1 MEKLF
6 EKILHEMRSG
16 IAFPLAFVVSFL
28 VSIFNLKGVF
38 QLIFE
43 FVSQYTQNKIFSFFF
58 IFLFFYANF
67 FIVGKII
74 NKVLLW
80 YRAKNEA
87 KKYEQYLI
95 DQKDKEIA
103 LKIHEC
109 HYKIQKELYEC
120 YSKKQ
125 NKIPRTSEFDYW
137 ISCLGLRDFFEPT
150 KDDYIVKPY
159 VLRAI
164 KKHHEIA
171 FKSIYWQQEN
181 FQKEGNISEKSERKD
196 LF

>member
-16 IAFPLAFVVSFL
+16 ITFALAFVASLF
-28 VSIFNLKGVF
+28 VSIVNLIGVF

-43 FVSQYTQNKIFSFFF
+43 FVFQYTQNKILSFSFSFSS

-67 FIVGKII
+67 FIVGK
-74 NKVLLW
+74 V
-80 YRAKNEA
+80 YRWCEV
-87 KKYEQYLI
+87 KKYEQDLI
-95 DQKDKEIA
+95 DQKIA

-109 HYKIQKELYEC
+109 HYKIQKELYKC

-125 NKIPRTSEFDYW
+125 NKIPRTSEFNYW
-137 ISCLGLRDFFEPT
+137 IGCLGLRDFFEPT

-164 KKHHEIA
+164 KKYHEIA
-171 FKSIYWQQEN
+171 FKSVYWQQN
-181 FQKEGNISEKSERKD
+181 K
-196 LF
+196 

>member
-38 QLIFE
+38 QLVFE
-43 FVSQYTQNKIFSFFF
+43 FVFQYTQNKILSLPFSFFF

-109 HYKIQKELYEC
+109 HYKIQKELYKC

-137 ISCLGLRDFFEPT
+137 IGCLGLRDFFEPT

-164 KKHHEIA
+164 KKYHEIA
-171 FKSIYWQQEN
+171 FKSIYWQQN
-181 FQKEGNISEKSERKD
+181 K
-196 LF
+196 

>member
-38 QLIFE
+38 QLVFE
-43 FVSQYTQNKIFSFFF
+43 FVFQYTQNKIFSFSFF
-58 IFLFFYANF
+58 SILLFFYAIF
-67 FIVGKII
+67 
-74 NKVLLW
+74 NKAFLW
-80 YRAKNEA
+80 CEA

-109 HYKIQKELYEC
+109 TM
-120 YSKKQ
+120 
-125 NKIPRTSEFDYW
+125 R
-137 ISCLGLRDFFEPT
+137 
-150 KDDYIVKPY
+150 
-159 VLRAI
+159 
-164 KKHHEIA
+164 
-171 FKSIYWQQEN
+171 
-181 FQKEGNISEKSERKD
+181 
-196 LF
+196 

>member
-28 VSIFNLKGVF
+28 VSIVNPIGVF
-38 QLIFE
+38 QLVFE
-43 FVSQYTQNKIFSFFF
+43 FVFQYTQNKILSLPFSFFF
-58 IFLFFYANF
+58 IFLFFYASF

-109 HYKIQKELYEC
+109 HYKIQKELYKC

-125 NKIPRTSEFDYW
+125 NKISRTSEFDYW
-137 ISCLGLRDFFEPT
+137 IGCLGLRDFFEPT

-164 KKHHEIA
+164 KKYHEIA
-171 FKSIYWQQEN
+171 FKSIYWQQN
-181 FQKEGNISEKSERKD
+181 K
-196 LF
+196 

>member
-6 EKILHEMRSG
+6 EKILHEMRSR
-16 IAFPLAFVVSFL
+16 ISFLLAFVVSLIVFI
-28 VSIFNLKGVF
+28 VNPIGVF

-43 FVSQYTQNKIFSFFF
+43 FVFQYTQNKIFSFSFIF
-58 IFLFFYANF
+58 IFLFFYAFF

-109 HYKIQKELYEC
+109 HNEIKKELYKC

-125 NKIPRTSEFDYW
+125 NKIPRRDEFDYW
-137 ISCLGLRDFFEPT
+137 IGCLGLRDFFEPT

-164 KKHHEIA
+164 KKYHEIA
-171 FKSIYWQQEN
+171 FKSVYWQQN
-181 FQKEGNISEKSERKD
+181 K
-196 LF
+196 

>member
-43 FVSQYTQNKIFSFFF
+43 FVFQYTQNKIPSLPFSFFF

-137 ISCLGLRDFFEPT
+137 IGCLGLRDFFKPT
-150 KDDYIVKPY
+150 KDDYIVKPD

-171 FKSIYWQQEN
+171 FKSIYWQQN
-181 FQKEGNISEKSERKD
+181 K
-196 LF
+196 

>member
-6 EKILHEMRSG
+6 EKILHEMRSRTS
-16 IAFPLAFVVSFL
+16 FLLAFVVSLIVF
-28 VSIFNLKGVF
+28 IMDPKGVF
-38 QLIFE
+38 HFIFE
-43 FVSQYTQNKIFSFFF
+43 FVFQYTQNKILSLLFSFFF

-109 HYKIQKELYEC
+109 HYKIQKELYKC

-125 NKIPRTSEFDYW
+125 NKIPRTDEFDYW
-137 ISCLGLRDFFEPT
+137 IGCLGLRDFFEPT
-150 KDDYIVKPY
+150 KDDYIVKPD

-164 KKHHEIA
+164 KKYHKIA
-171 FKSIYWQQEN
+171 FKSVYWQ
-181 FQKEGNISEKSERKD
+181 
-196 LF
+196 

>member
-16 IAFPLAFVVSFL
+16 IALPLAFVVSFL

-38 QLIFE
+38 QLVFE
-43 FVSQYTQNKIFSFFF
+43 FVFQYTQNKILSLPFSFFF
-58 IFLFFYANF
+58 IFLFFYSFF
-67 FIVGKII
+67 FIVGK
-74 NKVLLW
+74 V
-80 YRAKNEA
+80 YRWCEV

-164 KKHHEIA
+164 KKYHEIA

>member
-38 QLIFE
+38 QLVFE
-43 FVSQYTQNKIFSFFF
+43 FVFQYTQNKILSLPFSFFF

-103 LKIHEC
+103 LKIHGC

-125 NKIPRTSEFDYW
+125 NKIPRTDELD
-137 ISCLGLRDFFEPT
+137 CLIGHFSLRDFFEPT

-159 VLRAI
+159 VLMAI
-164 KKHHEIA
+164 KKYHKIA
-171 FKSIYWQQEN
+171 FKSIYWQQN
-181 FQKEGNISEKSERKD
+181 K
-196 LF
+196 

>member
-6 EKILHEMRSG
+6 EKILPRISLKL
-16 IAFPLAFVVSFL
+16 AFVAFVVS
-28 VSIFNLKGVF
+28 VAVAIVNPIGVF

-43 FVSQYTQNKIFSFFF
+43 FVFQYTQNKIFSFSFSF
-58 IFLFFYANF
+58 SSIFLLFYAIF
-67 FIVGKII
+67 
-74 NKVLLW
+74 NKAFLW
-80 YRAKNEA
+80 CEA

-95 DQKDKEIA
+95 DQKDKKIA
-103 LKIHEC
+103 LKIYKCHDN
-109 HYKIQKELYEC
+109 HYKIQKELYKC

-125 NKIPRTSEFDYW
+125 NKISRTDELDYW

-164 KKHHEIA
+164 KKYHEIA
-171 FKSIYWQQEN
+171 FQSIYWQQN
-181 FQKEGNISEKSERKD
+181 K
-196 LF
+196 